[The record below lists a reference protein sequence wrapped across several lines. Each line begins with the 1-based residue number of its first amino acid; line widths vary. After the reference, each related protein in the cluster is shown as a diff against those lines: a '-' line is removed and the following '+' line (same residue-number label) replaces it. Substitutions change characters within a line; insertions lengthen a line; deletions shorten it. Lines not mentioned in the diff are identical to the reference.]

1 MKMTKEQHAAEL
13 QRKWKKFLK
22 EQKERKKERK
32 KESANDR
39 GMHGN

>member
-22 EQKERKKERK
+22 TQKGQEKERKHERL
-32 KESANDR
+32 
-39 GMHGN
+39 